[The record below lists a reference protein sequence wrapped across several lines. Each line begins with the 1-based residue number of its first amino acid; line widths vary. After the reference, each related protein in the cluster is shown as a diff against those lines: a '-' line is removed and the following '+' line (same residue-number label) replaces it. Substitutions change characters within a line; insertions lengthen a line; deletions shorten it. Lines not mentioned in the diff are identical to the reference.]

1 MELNRKEF
9 IWSATVGTFIGAML
23 GIMIGL
29 SMFKEH
35 KKCEVLKRENRLLRD
50 MVMFYQDQQLKQNV
64 DSVIVC
70 GE

>member
-1 MELNRKEF
+1 MQPNRKEF

-29 SMFKEH
+29 SMFKEA
-35 KKCEVLKRENRLLRD
+35 KRCDALKLENQLLRD
-50 MVMFYQDQQLKQNV
+50 MVMHYQQQEL
-64 DSVIVC
+64 C